1 MDPLVFKTDKI
12 YIEFIFNSLISPR
25 VFPLSICR
33 TYVILF
39 FAAVYYFSTR
49 GTRKYRDAQILLFS
63 RIHPAVTIAIV
74 TFAKNTSTC
83 AVRWFSF
90 ILFVVRKQEFLLQ
103 GKRPWI
109 KI

>member
-1 MDPLVFKTDKI
+1 MHGPIDKI
-12 YIEFIFNSLISPR
+12 YIEFILNSLISPR
-25 VFPLSICR
+25 LFPRSICR

-39 FAAVYYFSTR
+39 FAAAYYFSTR

-63 RIHPAVTIAIV
+63 RINPAVTIAIV

-90 ILFVVRKQEFLLQ
+90 ILFVVHKQEFLLQ
-103 GKRPWI
+103 CKLP
-109 KI
+109 